1 MLMREIKGARAA
13 MARHSGKDGSAR
25 RIGFG
30 REAVLV
36 CLLPT
41 RARLTDRTKKVGVQ
55 SLWVT
60 KFARAEHV
68 AEYMS
73 VHSFLTGLR
82 GVLAPVL
89 AFTLAESMSPRTTAL
104 TDITLIA
111 LASLMIV
118 PDFRLA
124 RARRPSHAVSPPPP
138 PTAQLIAPNYR
149 ALPPKLLSSPF
160 AAPTRYSSCRARNPG
175 SPRSAL
181 SSAVLECT
189 FRRQASTPPP
199 PADQNSHNVV
209 PCHEPR

>member
-1 MLMREIKGARAA
+1 MGVRGGLGL
-13 MARHSGKDGSAR
+13 
-25 RIGFG
+25 G

-82 GVLAPVL
+82 GVLATVL

-138 PTAQLIAPNYR
+138 DRPADRAELSRLAAQAFVLAFRPTHTIFL
-149 ALPPKLLSSPF
+149 LPGEKPWQSSFGPIK
-160 AAPTRYSSCRARNPG
+160 RG
-175 SPRSAL
+175 PRMH
-181 SSAVLECT
+181 
-189 FRRQASTPPP
+189 FPPP
-199 PADQNSHNVV
+199 SKHSTTACRSDQ
-209 PCHEPR
+209 P